1 MAHGTVIKGGL
12 PRLKHDG
19 EVGVVVFSVLTSH
32 ALEHIEIVE
41 LAQDYGDGLETGA
54 SGSFHTVMAESDL
67 YVIADLS
74 SNHAF
79 PHAHVAVGS
88 KQCLAPIIHH
98 VG

>member
-1 MAHGTVIKGGL
+1 VDYCSGVL
-12 PRLKHDG
+12 NG

-67 YVIADLS
+67 YVIADLRQQERQRDLGCEDTCR
-74 SNHAF
+74 HWL
-79 PHAHVAVGS
+79 AHV
-88 KQCLAPIIHH
+88 
-98 VG
+98 